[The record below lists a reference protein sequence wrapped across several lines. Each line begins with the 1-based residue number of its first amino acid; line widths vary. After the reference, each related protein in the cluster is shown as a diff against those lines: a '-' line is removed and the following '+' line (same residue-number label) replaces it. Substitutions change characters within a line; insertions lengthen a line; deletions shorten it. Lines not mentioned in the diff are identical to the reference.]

1 MKRRYTYIYTALL
14 SLALGCGM
22 TACEAYLDKSPEA
35 TVKQEDAFKDFRNFQ
50 GFVEE
55 IYNCIPDK
63 ETIFSKRSNTKDNY
77 LTLAEEIIKL
87 SKSKKK
93 REGV

>member
-1 MKRRYTYIYTALL
+1 MIIDYTEREHIYVFKSEIPRR
-14 SLALGCGM
+14 
-22 TACEAYLDKSPEA
+22 
-35 TVKQEDAFKDFRNFQ
+35 DAIHD
-50 GFVEE
+50 
-55 IYNCIPDK
+55 CIPDK

>member
-22 TACEAYLDKSPEA
+22 TACEASLDKSPEA

-63 ETIFSKRSNTKDNY
+63 EKCNYCTSWNWEMTNFSIRWV
-77 LTLAEEIIKL
+77 IHI
-87 SKSKKK
+87 
-93 REGV
+93 